1 MYIVIDSKIPQ
12 NYGEKI
18 KVEVSEDDLVSDII
32 RRVCVL
38 MTIESEPRMYLRLE
52 NGFESGGND
61 VATQYLE

>member
-18 KVEVSEDDLVSDII
+18 KVEVSDDDLVSDII